1 MSGCTSSLAT
11 RENYGERAST
21 RIVFLITGIVM
32 SAWAPLV
39 PLVKARTGLDEGGL
53 GLLLLGFGIGS
64 IVAMPFAG
72 YLTARFGCR
81 PLIIASTLVLCAVL
95 PTLSQLTSLPGLA
108 LTVLLFGASMGMLDC
123 AINIQSIIVEKNS
136 GETLQSGFH
145 GLYSV
150 GGIAGAGAMTA
161 MLSLGLDP
169 LPSVLCLV
177 AIILASLYKAA
188 PNLLPYGTERDGP
201 IFAVPRGIVLLLG
214 VLCFIVFLTEGA
226 MLDWSAVFLASQ
238 RDIPPSYA
246 GLGYA
251 CFAAAM
257 TLGRLTGDAIVSRL
271 GGIRVVTLGGICAAV
286 GMLVSL
292 VLDGWPAS
300 LLGYALVGAGCSNI
314 VPVLFSAAGRQQR
327 MPQRTAIPAIISM
340 GYAGILMGPAFIG
353 MIAHFSSLTIAL
365 GAWSCCCCL
374 SAVLRNFLKPD
385 SELMSAGRR

>member
-1 MSGCTSSLAT
+1 MTGCTSSLT
-11 RENYGERAST
+11 IRENYGERAST
-21 RIVFLITGIVM
+21 RIIFLVTGIVM

-72 YLTARFGCR
+72 YMTARFGCR
-81 PLIIASTLVLCAVL
+81 PVIIASTLVLCVVL
-95 PTLSQLTSLPGLA
+95 PMLSHLTWLPGLA

-169 LPSVLCLV
+169 LPSVMCLV

-214 VLCFIVFLTEGA
+214 GLCFIVFLTEGA

-238 RDIPPSYA
+238 RDITPSYA

-257 TLGRLTGDAIVSRL
+257 TLGRLIGDAIVSRL

-292 VLDGWPAS
+292 VFDGWPAS

-365 GAWSCCCCL
+365 GGVVVLLLFVSCAARL
-374 SAVLRNFLKPD
+374 LK
-385 SELMSAGRR
+385 A

>member
-72 YLTARFGCR
+72 YLTARFDCR

-95 PTLSQLTSLPGLA
+95 PMLSQLTFLPGLA

-188 PNLLPYGTERDGP
+188 PNLLPYGAERDGP

-292 VLDGWPAS
+292 VFDGWPAS

-365 GAWSCCCCL
+365 GGVVVLLLFVSC
-374 SAVLRNFLKPD
+374 AARFLK
-385 SELMSAGRR
+385 A

>member
-95 PTLSQLTSLPGLA
+95 PMLSQLTFLPGLA

-188 PNLLPYGTERDGP
+188 PNLLPYGAERDGP

-292 VLDGWPAS
+292 VFDGWPAS

-365 GAWSCCCCL
+365 GGVVVLLLFVSC
-374 SAVLRNFLKPD
+374 AARFLK
-385 SELMSAGRR
+385 A

>member
-1 MSGCTSSLAT
+1 MNTSTSALSGSD
-11 RENYGERAST
+11 NYGERVST

-39 PLVKARTGLDEGGL
+39 PLVKTRTGLDDGGL
-53 GLLLLGFGIGS
+53 GLLLLVFGIGS

-81 PLIIASTLVLCAVL
+81 PVIVASTIALCAVL
-95 PTLSQLTSLPGLA
+95 PLLSYLAWLPGLA
-108 LTVLLFGASMGMLDC
+108 LAVLVFGASMGMLDC

-177 AIILASLYKAA
+177 AIILAALYKAA
-188 PNLLPYGTERDGP
+188 PSLLPYGTERDGP
-201 IFAVPRGIVLLLG
+201 LFAIPRGIVLLLG
-214 VLCFIVFLTEGA
+214 SLCFIVFLTEGA

-238 RDIPPSYA
+238 RDMQPSYA

-271 GGIRVVTLGGICAAV
+271 GGRRVVALGGICAAV

-292 VLDGWPAS
+292 ALDSWQAA
-300 LLGYALVGAGCSNI
+300 LLGYALVGIGCSNI
-314 VPVLFSAAGRQQR
+314 VPVLFTAAGRQQH

-353 MIAHFSSLTIAL
+353 MVAHVSTLVVAL
-365 GAWSCCCCL
+365 GGL
-374 SAVLRNFLKPD
+374 IVLLLFVSYAARFLK
-385 SELMSAGRR
+385 A